1 MVLSSVLMYKI
12 PLSFERLKSW
22 RRHRVRQEMMAIAGD
37 IPVFY
42 NPIDD
47 VMVMNLPKNL
57 PDDEKVDVLE
67 RMKKNGFDVRN
78 DILDEE
84 SRKILQSLNVC

>member
-1 MVLSSVLMYKI
+1 
-12 PLSFERLKSW
+12 
-22 RRHRVRQEMMAIAGD
+22 MMAIAGD